1 MLIKKIEADFIS
13 AFKSKQTEVKDCLGM
28 IKSEIVKKQKEK
40 CNQPLEN
47 NEVINVLLSEV
58 KKREQ
63 TFDLIK
69 DQIAENAIQLKEKT
83 LREISLIRN
92 YLPKQMTKDEIEK
105 ELNSLVEKLNISNN
119 RDLLINSMKHF
130 NQSFKGMFDN
140 KILKELIEIKQF

>member
-40 CNQPLEN
+40 SNQPLEN

-92 YLPKQMTKDEIEK
+92 YL
-105 ELNSLVEKLNISNN
+105 
-119 RDLLINSMKHF
+119 
-130 NQSFKGMFDN
+130 
-140 KILKELIEIKQF
+140 